1 MLSSLDHR
9 RRSEEF
15 MDRPDIEPQFIQKS
29 LRFIRTVN
37 RMLGYTRATISHLD
51 AFSRSWT
58 PGEMIT
64 ILDVATGSA
73 DIPLAISRWA
83 RRKNFDVQIV
93 GLDRH
98 ALTAGQ
104 AYERSRGDSK
114 ISIIRGDALGL
125 PFDSGSFDY
134 AITNMFIHHLDEAD
148 VVQVMREM
156 DRVARRGIIVADL
169 IRDRRAYAWV
179 SFFTLLANRRLRHDA
194 RVSVAQAFSES
205 EMLHLRD
212 QAKVGYTRYSR
223 HFAHRFVLSGQKG

>member
-1 MLSSLDHR
+1 
-9 RRSEEF
+9 
-15 MDRPDIEPQFIQKS
+15 MDQPGIEPAFIHKS

-37 RMLGYTRATISHLD
+37 RALGYTRATVTHLD
-51 AFSRSWT
+51 EFSRAWQ
-58 PGEMIT
+58 PGAIVSL
-64 ILDVATGSA
+64 LDVATGSA

-83 RRKNFDVQIV
+83 KRKNLDVRIV

-104 AYERSRGDSK
+104 AHERTRGDSK
-114 ISIIRGDALGL
+114 ISILRGDALSL

-169 IRDRRAYAWV
+169 IRNRRAHAWV

-212 QAKVGYTRYSR
+212 QAGVGYTRYSR
-223 HFAHRFVLSGQKG
+223 HFAHRFVLAGQKG

>member
-1 MLSSLDHR
+1 VR
-9 RRSEEF
+9 
-15 MDRPDIEPQFIQKS
+15 
-29 LRFIRTVN
+29 
-37 RMLGYTRATISHLD
+37 
-51 AFSRSWT
+51 
-58 PGEMIT
+58 
-64 ILDVATGSA
+64 
-73 DIPLAISRWA
+73 
-83 RRKNFDVQIV
+83 IV

-98 ALTAGQ
+98 ALTAAQ
-104 AYERSRGDSK
+104 ARERTRDDSR
-114 ISIIRGDALGL
+114 ISIVRGDALSL

-169 IRDRRAYAWV
+169 IRNRRAYAWV

-212 QAKVGYTRYSR
+212 QANVGYTRYSR
-223 HFAHRFVLSGQKG
+223 HFAHRFVLAGQKG